1 MVFIFQHYHICTNN
15 ICFYFIV
22 LHCHS
27 KISYTFHHAMNWAL
41 QCARGVAYLHGMKPR
56 AIIHRYFQV
65 YVPIHFG
72 HLITSLFD
80 FFQGI

>member
-1 MVFIFQHYHICTNN
+1 MFNFILFVLIIIHFFF
-15 ICFYFIV
+15 FYFLV

-56 AIIHRYFQV
+56 AIIHRYCQV
-65 YVPIHFG
+65 IFTNFIWFEFVNF
-72 HLITSLFD
+72 LL